1 MEMTP
6 YMIQREAEIA
16 EENRL
21 RAERMAAGTDT
32 VADQVWVRN
41 QAEKAAMATRRAQ
54 PSAPVAKPAPQG
66 RPFAG
71 HMADDT
77 EGYGDW
83 AEADPDP
90 KASYTPRRGVCK
102 GWDKAMGYRR

>member
-16 EENRL
+16 EEARL
-21 RAERMAAGTDT
+21 RNERIAAGTET
-32 VADQVWVRN
+32 VADRVWVRN
-41 QAEKAAMATRRAQ
+41 EAEKVVAAAYRAAAA
-54 PSAPVAKPAPQG
+54 APVAKAAPKG

-71 HMADDT
+71 HMDDDT
-77 EGYGDW
+77 HGAGDW
-83 AEADPDP
+83 AEADPEP